1 VAPLGSASRHAP
13 VPAGWGMFQMNGRSG
28 VGGASLITFPAL
40 LAAGFFGVGMSV
52 MLLALLSLGRGD
64 DFRAAP
70 S

>member
-1 VAPLGSASRHAP
+1 
-13 VPAGWGMFQMNGRSG
+13 MFQMNGRSG

-40 LAAGFFGVGMSV
+40 LAAGSFGVGMSV